1 MEGATMT
8 RLFTEATYEQLER
21 LLKIID
27 SPSLSHRMDWGWML
41 KWAEGKQKIGNEDM
55 ITYWEQVARG
65 EI

>member
-1 MEGATMT
+1 
-8 RLFTEATYEQLER
+8 
-21 LLKIID
+21 
-27 SPSLSHRMDWGWML
+27 MDWGWML